1 MKSANA
7 IKLERFV
14 PHKKVV
20 IQLRETEFDEETY
33 KKTNRV
39 KWVPTRSTAKSFV
52 PGIDIEEIAEKI
64 WHVLKPYLATDKNGE
79 VTPFNPI
86 PPARRRK

>member
-7 IKLERFV
+7 IELTRLV

-20 IQLRETEFDEETY
+20 IQLRETEFDEASY
-33 KKTNRV
+33 RKTKRIR
-39 KWVPTRSTAKSFV
+39 WVPTRSTAKSLV
-52 PGIDIEEIAEKI
+52 PGYDLEEIAEKI

-86 PPARRRK
+86 PAHRRRK